1 MHIAAALILIALVTL
16 WFLSDKVVYRGAASV
31 IANNMKHYS
40 TSHKTVFVIPHGS
53 YAGKGNGMLLATVSN
68 AQAASI
74 AASHLASRQ
83 ITVRKRLFGK
93 PRVTRVS

>member
-1 MHIAAALILIALVTL
+1 MQFAVGLIVLALVAI
-16 WFLSDKVVYRGAASV
+16 WFLTDKVVYRGDASV

-40 TSHKTVFVIPHGS
+40 TTHKTVMVVPHDSHGT
-53 YAGKGNGMLLATVSN
+53 GDILVATVSN

-74 AASHLASRQ
+74 AASLLATRQ

-93 PRVTRVS
+93 PRVTHVS